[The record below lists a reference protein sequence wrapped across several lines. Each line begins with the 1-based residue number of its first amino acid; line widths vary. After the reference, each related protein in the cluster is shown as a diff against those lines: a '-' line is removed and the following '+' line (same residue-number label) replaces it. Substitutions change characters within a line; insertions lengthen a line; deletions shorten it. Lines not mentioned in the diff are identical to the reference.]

1 MVEVRRVGDMMI
13 DLVSGEKKE
22 IASVDPVVFT
32 DGTAMKNPDCYEF
45 VGNTTPFPVP
55 TEVVIGD
62 SSIVIDGKKV
72 DTGHFRC
79 TKLLHKYEG
88 GLVLE
93 AAAKDQEHKILID
106 YNEKNDRFTILTQHS
121 ADKLDVLYE
130 NGNIW
135 AVRTTRTDK
144 VEDIDEDDNPTTKFP
159 VYEDVLVLKDGEVLE
174 TLSSD
179 WMFGD
184 LKISEKKDDDII
196 LVFASIRQKNV
207 FGEAEEVKNHTRI
220 TKVLIQEMHSDDPD
234 DEEDEN
240 DEPYYEV
247 NTYNTDFIGSKVR
260 TIRLAPGNAV
270 FVIGEKSILY
280 SGDRTRWANG
290 SDVVDAAI
298 DHPHLIRCE
307 VEGNT
312 TTFMLANDQYE
323 TVRIRT
329 EATADRGLVS
339 VIEK

>member
-1 MVEVRRVGDMMI
+1 MLDMI
-13 DLVSGEKKE
+13 TGEKKE

-32 DGTAMKNPDCYEF
+32 DGSKMRNPDCYRF
-45 VGNTTPFPVP
+45 LGNDNPFPVP
-55 TEVVIGD
+55 EEVVIDD
-62 SSIVIDGKKV
+62 SSIVIDGKKI

-79 TKLLHKYEG
+79 TRVLHKYKG

-93 AAAKDQEHKILID
+93 AEAKDKEHKILMD
-106 YNEKNDRFTILTQHS
+106 YNVEHDRFTILTQYS

-130 NGNIW
+130 NRNIW
-135 AVRTTRTDK
+135 VIRTTRTDK

-159 VYEDVLVLKDGEVLE
+159 IYENIIILKDGDVLK

-179 WMFGD
+179 WMFGG
-184 LKISEKKDDDII
+184 LEISEKKDDDII
-196 LVFASIRQKNV
+196 LVFASTRQKNI
-207 FGEAEEVKNHTRI
+207 FGEAEEVKDHTRI

-234 DEEDEN
+234 NEEDEN

-290 SDVVDAAI
+290 SDVVDTAI
-298 DHPHLIRCE
+298 DHPYLMRCE

-312 TTFMLANDQYE
+312 TTFMLANNQYE

-339 VIEK
+339 VIER

>member
-32 DGTAMKNPDCYEF
+32 DGTVMKNPDCYEF

-55 TEVVIGD
+55 TEVTIDD

-79 TKLLHKYEG
+79 TRVLHKYEG

-93 AAAKDQEHKILID
+93 AAAKDQIHKILIN
-106 YNEKNDRFTILTQHS
+106 YNVEHDTFHVISEHA
-121 ADKLDVLYE
+121 ADKLDVLYK

-144 VEDIDEDDNPTTKFP
+144 VEDIDEDDNPADKFP
-159 VYEDVLVLKDGEVLE
+159 VYENVLVLKDGEVLE

-184 LKISEKKDDDII
+184 LEISEKKDDDII
-196 LVFASIRQKNV
+196 LLFASTRQKNV

-260 TIRLAPGNAV
+260 TIKLAPGNAV
-270 FVIGEKSILY
+270 FVIGEKSIMY

-298 DHPHLIRCE
+298 DHPYLMRCE